1 MTRLSLQRNHR
12 DSDHYEPAADGGDAP
27 DAEGEFA
34 GTEDVIG
41 LRDESDP
48 YTGLLDAAK
57 RMREEEGL
65 KALYRGWWI
74 TLLGGMFSAF
84 A

>member
-12 DSDHYEPAADGGDAP
+12 SSDNYEAAQSGEEP
-27 DAEGEFA
+27 EPESEFA

-41 LRDESDP
+41 LRDEADP
-48 YTGLLDAAK
+48 YTGFTDAAK
-57 RMREEEGL
+57 RMRDEEGWR
-65 KALYRGWWI
+65 ALYRGWWI
-74 TLLGGMFSAF
+74 TLLGGSLSAF